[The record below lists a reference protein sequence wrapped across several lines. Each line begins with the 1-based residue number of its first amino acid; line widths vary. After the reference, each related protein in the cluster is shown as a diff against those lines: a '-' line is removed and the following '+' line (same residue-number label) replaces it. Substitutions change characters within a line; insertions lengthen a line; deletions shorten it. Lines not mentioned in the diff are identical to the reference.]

1 MPIKFKKRKNQ
12 KISRKAQLEMGESI
26 IVLIIFLF
34 LVVFGV
40 VLYAKVQKFTG
51 DKQAVEQQSEINIQI
66 EQKIRYL
73 AEIQCTI
80 NGVVRFDCYDLA
92 KLRAFEQTY
101 NTPEFKLYYDTILFH
116 GANVNITSVYPT
128 QSTFYLLGAETVDD
142 TIMGETPFHTPVV
155 LYNGVDDIYN
165 FGYITVLVPQR

>member
-1 MPIKFKKRKNQ
+1 MAIKFKKHQ
-12 KISRKAQLEMGESI
+12 KKRLSKKAQLEMGESI

-40 VLYAKVQKFTG
+40 VFYAKIQKFTG
-51 DKQAVEQQSEINIQI
+51 DKQAVEQQDEINIQI

-92 KLRAFEQTY
+92 KLKAFKTTY
-101 NTPEFKLYYDTILFH
+101 GEHSLYYDTTLFH
-116 GANVNITSVYPT
+116 GANVNVTSVYPD
-128 QSTFYLLGAETVDD
+128 SFSFFLLGEETVDD
-142 TIMGETPFHTPVV
+142 TITGETPYNTPVV
-155 LYNGVDDIYN
+155 LYNGVTDQYN